1 MYTWAD
7 FTEDF
12 LFYYEDYFVVY
23 HVYIFSILLFLIF
36 MISFCCL
43 IRKQYIRKKKM
54 KSLRRETKNLRT
66 NVFSC
71 DLQTWKNSLEM
82 LHKENALLMSEDK
95 CRFISLRVFFTICVI
110 WGIYEL
116 ALIPDFFSE
125 YIYYMQYIYLVIL
138 PFEYLFSFYSLSYS
152 LIRNYNLVSDQNT
165 CLLIAFGGSKLKDK
179 LETMDE
185 VLSAAC
191 QVFPSKSIFLLHN
204 GNSHKPEFYDPI
216 QVLVKKHN
224 INYMYLP
231 IGNKTYSIYIA
242 AKDFVQHKFKQALLI
257 DDDVI
262 LPKNIHIKTLPK
274 NVACVAYPICASLGN
289 SDSSWQK
296 LLSSFQNLEYVKS
309 TLWKK
314 TQEDWHPDSSS
325 MSHHGAIGM
334 WRIKDLIDVLA
345 DHDSI
350 FHGEDLEMGLD
361 ALKKKKKMKMVF
373 NEFVETAPP
382 RKIFGEGGLY
392 RQRIQSWD
400 FVVVKFIPEYFK
412 ILFFS
417 DISTNLI
424 LKFVVLHEL
433 WTIFIDFQRLPIIGY
448 VLYVHNIE
456 YAYFFAAIY
465 ALNVVMAMWC
475 NYVIIPSK
483 KRSTFLSVITYPI
496 YSNLLLIFRL
506 MGELRYIYLY
516 NGIRFRCPVHID
528 ALPEL
533 PHILESTEWTYEMF
547 ENGEINWDQIWC
559 DDQYLRKSMK
569 LKPEVA
575 EKLGQAILRQQKKE
589 KK

>member
-1 MYTWAD
+1 
-7 FTEDF
+7 
-12 LFYYEDYFVVY
+12 
-23 HVYIFSILLFLIF
+23 
-36 MISFCCL
+36 
-43 IRKQYIRKKKM
+43 
-54 KSLRRETKNLRT
+54 
-66 NVFSC
+66 
-71 DLQTWKNSLEM
+71 
-82 LHKENALLMSEDK
+82 
-95 CRFISLRVFFTICVI
+95 
-110 WGIYEL
+110 
-116 ALIPDFFSE
+116 
-125 YIYYMQYIYLVIL
+125 
-138 PFEYLFSFYSLSYS
+138 
-152 LIRNYNLVSDQNT
+152 
-165 CLLIAFGGSKLKDK
+165 
-179 LETMDE
+179 
-185 VLSAAC
+185 
-191 QVFPSKSIFLLHN
+191 
-204 GNSHKPEFYDPI
+204 
-216 QVLVKKHN
+216 
-224 INYMYLP
+224 
-231 IGNKTYSIYIA
+231 
-242 AKDFVQHKFKQALLI
+242 
-257 DDDVI
+257 
-262 LPKNIHIKTLPK
+262 
-274 NVACVAYPICASLGN
+274 
-289 SDSSWQK
+289 
-296 LLSSFQNLEYVKS
+296 
-309 TLWKK
+309 
-314 TQEDWHPDSSS
+314 

-465 ALNVVMAMWC
+465 ALNVVIAMWC
-475 NYVIIPSK
+475 NYVILPSK

-516 NGIRFRCPVHID
+516 SGIRFRCPVHID

-533 PHILESTEWTYEMF
+533 PHIWESTEWTYEMF
-547 ENGEINWDQIWC
+547 ENREINWDQIWC